1 MIHCYSLSFLIRST
15 QEYIRLLFSKLKNTK
30 MVLKFFYLFAV
41 AAASRIPRNVDLTE
55 KDQRSSM
62 KTFVF
67 EQNQTQPITWTSLN
81 WKPKMSR
88 LRRSENSIRKI
99 RRNPCAK
106 YLRRDSV
113 KFAIHV
119 KDNRSFYA
127 RCMKRLIEKIR
138 QSSSA
143 SNF

>member
-1 MIHCYSLSFLIRST
+1 MI
-15 QEYIRLLFSKLKNTK
+15 
-30 MVLKFFYLFAV
+30 LKFFYLFTLAT
-41 AAASRIPRNVDLTE
+41 AFRMPRNTDLTE
-55 KDQRSSM
+55 KDQTLRSSM
-62 KTFVF
+62 KAFVL
-67 EQNQTQPITWTSLN
+67 EQNQTQPINWTSLS
-81 WKPKMSR
+81 WRPKMSR

-106 YLRRDSV
+106 YLRRNSV

-138 QSSSA
+138 ERSSA